1 MRDGVKAREGGQG
14 GRDQTRKGQKESYPG
29 SSERTLRN
37 DFFTFKIGILIPAYP
52 NILWERSRNRMAVTV
67 L

>member
-1 MRDGVKAREGGQG
+1 MRDRVKEREAEQG
-14 GRDQTRKGQKESYPG
+14 GRDQTRKGQKEYYPG

-52 NILWERSRNRMAVTV
+52 KILW
-67 L
+67 

>member
-1 MRDGVKAREGGQG
+1 MRDRVKEREAGQG
-14 GRDQTRKGQKESYPG
+14 GRDQTRKGQKEYYPG

-52 NILWERSRNRMAVTV
+52 KILW
-67 L
+67 